1 MKKDLICVHL
11 YNDYSGSPRVLRD
24 AIQLLNESYD
34 ELCLYTS
41 QHEGFLSGA
50 EGARKNI
57 FYARSE
63 HKLIQLIIFLFSQFL
78 TFFYLSFDLI
88 GRRMQGIDTTVL
100 VNTLLPFGAG
110 LAAKLFS
117 NKVIYY
123 IHESRINPYPL
134 YLFLR
139 AIANQCSD
147 KVLFVSSYVKGEV
160 NLNKPVQEVVYN
172 GLRSDFS
179 PAIELNWENKHA
191 GRTVLFAGSLKE
203 YKGIEQ
209 FVQLAELLPG
219 FKFVAALNCTDEEF
233 QKFVSKHKLS
243 ENLVF
248 LHRPQ
253 NICQL
258 FTDGFCVVNMSL
270 PERFVETF
278 GLSLLEGMSCGC
290 PVIAPPKGG
299 PIEFVTAECGLII
312 DARDLGTISSFL
324 QRLAADYELWM
335 QYAVSAQQESLKFS
349 AASYRSAL
357 LASFSTD

>member
-1 MKKDLICVHL
+1 MKKKLICVHL

-24 AIQLLNESYD
+24 AIHILNESYD

-41 QHEGFLSGA
+41 QHEGFLSGT
-50 EGARKNI
+50 EGVRKNI

-78 TFFYLSFDLI
+78 TFFRLSCDLI
-88 GRRMQGIDTTVL
+88 GRRMQGVETTVL

-110 LAAKLFS
+110 LAGKLFA

-139 AIANQCSD
+139 AIANRCSE
-147 KVLFVSSYVKGEV
+147 KVVFVSNYVKEEV
-160 NLNKPVQEVVYN
+160 NLNKPAQEVVYN

-179 PAIELNWENKHA
+179 PTIELNWKHKHA
-191 GRTVLFAGSLKE
+191 GKTVIFAGSLKK

-209 FVQLAELLPG
+209 FVQLAELLPAI
-219 FKFVAALNCTDEEF
+219 KFVAALNCTDEEF
-233 QKFVSKHKLS
+233 EQFVSKQQSS
-243 ENLVF
+243 ENLAF

-258 FTDGFCVVNMSL
+258 FTDAFCVVNMSL
-270 PERFVETF
+270 PEQFVETF
-278 GLSLLEGMSCGC
+278 GLSLLEGLSCGC

-312 DARDLGTISSFL
+312 DARDLDAISSFL
-324 QRLAADYELWM
+324 QRLAADFELWM
-335 QYAVSAQQESLKFS
+335 QYAVSAQQKSLKFS

-357 LASFSTD
+357 HASFLTS